1 MKKPT
6 SLWKDI
12 IFFSKIDQILFYYFF
27 WCTETFHF
35 GKRMHAKK
43 KWQILLL
50 NKHVSKRKVIS
61 QYIREVSDVKENGI
75 VLLIP
80 SLTTFYEKFNSSN
93 YIFKKSTWFN
103 KASSLALQPTIYI
116 FHSNSRHFIEKV
128 KFVIRSQSN
137 QAS

>member
-1 MKKPT
+1 ME
-6 SLWKDI
+6 SDY
-12 IFFSKIDQILFYYFF
+12 FFSKIDQILFYSFF